1 MSIGPHEHGHSGQR
15 PNRAFAFAVGLNLAF
30 ICVEV
35 VAGIMASSLA
45 LLADAGHN
53 ATDVLSLL
61 LAWGASLLATRT
73 PNTRRTYGLRRA
85 TILAALANSLLIMGA
100 VGVIAWEAAHRFL
113 RPGATNASVVIV
125 VALVGVVI
133 NTATALLFLRDRR
146 ADLNLR
152 AAFAHMAADAGIS
165 AGVVLSG
172 VLLVVFGWVWID
184 PAVSILIAAAIVWGT
199 WSILRGSFNLALD
212 GVPDDVDLAEVQV
225 YLASLPG
232 VLEVHDL
239 HVWALS
245 TTETALT
252 AHLLRPDATN
262 EDELLREAARAL
274 CERFSIC
281 HITLQWERGDTDVCG
296 EPCDGE

>member
-1 MSIGPHEHGHSGQR
+1 VS
-15 PNRAFAFAVGLNLAF
+15 LNLLF
-30 ICVEV
+30 IAVEV
-35 VAGIMASSLA
+35 VAGIRGGSLA

-61 LAWGASLLATRT
+61 LAWGATLLATST
-73 PNTRRTYGLRRA
+73 PNHRRTYGLRRA

-100 VGVIAWEAAHRFL
+100 VGVIVWEAAHRLL
-113 RPGATNASVVIV
+113 RSTSADANVVIV

-133 NTATALLFLRDRR
+133 NTGTAMLFLRGRK
-146 ADLNLR
+146 ADLNIR

-165 AGVVLSG
+165 AGVALSG
-172 VLLVVFGWVWID
+172 VLLAVTGWLWLD
-184 PAVSILIAAAIVWGT
+184 PAVSLAIAAVVVWGD
-199 WSILRGSFNLALD
+199 A
-212 GVPDDVDLAEVQV
+212 VPEDVDLAEVRD

-252 AHLLRPDATN
+252 AHLLRPDGSN
-262 EDELLREAARAL
+262 EDELLREAAATL
-274 CERFSIC
+274 CRRFGIC
-281 HITLQWERGDTDVCG
+281 HMTLQWERGDEVVCG
-296 EPCDGE
+296 DSCGSE